1 MAELFEIHA
10 GSFIGVASATPLGV
24 KKQIRAIDAGAVT
37 FNYTVLTAHTA
48 DAIGTGNDILV
59 DFTVNN
65 IPLASERDLV
75 VYVDGVEVPTTEYT
89 VVLATGV
96 ITFLVAPANTLPV
109 TADYVSYDATTK
121 VVSMLAGEA
130 FNIGG
135 PCDSVTSTA
144 LQNVILS

>member
-1 MAELFEIHA
+1 MELFEIHG

-37 FNYTVLTAHTA
+37 FNYTVLTEHTA
-48 DAIGTGNDILV
+48 DAIGTGNGILV

-65 IPLASERDLV
+65 IPLATEKDLV
-75 VYVDGVEVPTTEYT
+75 VYVDGTVAPTTDYT

-96 ITFLVAPANTLPV
+96 ITFAVAPLDTLAI
-109 TADYVSYDATTK
+109 TADYFSYDAETK
-121 VVSMLAGEA
+121 VVDMIVGEA
-130 FNIGG
+130 FKIGG
-135 PCDSVTSTA
+135 TCDSVTATA

>member
-1 MAELFEIHA
+1 MELFEIHG

-48 DAIGTGNDILV
+48 DAIGTGNGILV

-65 IPLASERDLV
+65 IPLATEKDLV
-75 VYVDGVEVPTTEYT
+75 VYVDAVVVPTTDYT

-96 ITFLVAPANTLPV
+96 ITFATAPADTLAV
-109 TADYVSYDATTK
+109 TADYMSYDAVTK
-121 VVSMLAGEA
+121 AVTMLVGEA
-130 FNIGG
+130 FKISGG
-135 PCDSVTSTA
+135 CDSVTSTA
-144 LQNVILS
+144 LQDVILS